1 MGRGK
6 GAEGENLGVCD
17 GGMSGVK
24 RFSFEE
30 LSTLLISAS
39 FAISPRLTDED
50 GCLVGRHVWTL
61 EARGRQ
67 TCGVARRSMK

>member
-1 MGRGK
+1 M
-6 GAEGENLGVCD
+6 
-17 GGMSGVK
+17 K

-67 TCGVARRSMK
+67 TCGVARRSTK

>member
-1 MGRGK
+1 M
-6 GAEGENLGVCD
+6 
-17 GGMSGVK
+17 K

-67 TCGVARRSMK
+67 TCGVASRSTK